1 MKIEREPEREHERD
15 AERIKWHCRRG
26 LLELDLVLERFVA
39 LHLDAL
45 NAGQTEVFKEL
56 LAYEDNDLLDLVM
69 GRAEPVNAQLSAVLE
84 MMRAV

>member
-1 MKIEREPEREHERD
+1 MAQRD
-15 AERIKWHCRRG
+15 RDRIRWHCRRG
-26 LLELDLVLERFVA
+26 LLELDLVLARFVA
-39 LHLDAL
+39 CHLDAL

-69 GRAEPVNAQLSAVLE
+69 GRAEPVNTQLCAVLE